1 MTAHHGN
8 TVAAWT
14 AVAVIMT
21 AFVIGAVGILIGNW
35 VVFWASVVLAL
46 VGGVLGKVLQLMGF
60 GQSSGPSPRD

>member
-35 VVFWASVVLAL
+35 VVFWASVILAL

>member
-1 MTAHHGN
+1 MAVNHGN

-21 AFVIGAVGILIGNW
+21 AFVVGAIGILIGNW
-35 VVFWASVVLAL
+35 VVFWISVVLAV

-60 GQSSGPSPRD
+60 GQSSAAS